1 MARKLDPNWEARQSA
16 RFRMLAAARLYAFVL
31 RMDGIRRALSDG
43 AYQKQPNLEDDALPE
58 AGVSLFD
65 DPLDIALEEEP
76 LGMALNDAQAFVM
89 GAAEEWARL
98 KEDTEQ

>member
-43 AYQKQPNLEDDALPE
+43 AYQKQQNLEDDALPE
-58 AGVSLFD
+58 AGVCLFD

-76 LGMALNDAQAFVM
+76 LGMALNDAQAFLM
-89 GAAEEWARL
+89 GAAEEWVRMTGEA
-98 KEDTEQ
+98 KQ

>member
-1 MARKLDPNWEARQSA
+1 MVAKPDPKWTARQTA

-43 AYQKQPNLEDDALPE
+43 AYQKQQNLEDDALPE

-76 LGMALNDAQAFVM
+76 LGMALNDAQAFLM
-89 GAAEEWARL
+89 GAAEEWARMAG
-98 KEDTEQ
+98 EAER